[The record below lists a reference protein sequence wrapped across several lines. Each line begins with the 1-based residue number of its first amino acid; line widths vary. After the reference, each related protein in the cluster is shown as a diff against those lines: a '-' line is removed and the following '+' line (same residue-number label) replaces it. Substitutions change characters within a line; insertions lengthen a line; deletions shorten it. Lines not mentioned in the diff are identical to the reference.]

1 MYIAITLEVINMN
14 ELYSI
19 CWNITNKCNEN
30 CKFCYRKIC
39 DDNSLEEN
47 KKIFDNISQI
57 KIDKITFS
65 GGEPLL
71 YEDLF
76 KLADY
81 IKSKNPEIK
90 LSLTTNGQI
99 INDELFNKIINT
111 FDWISFSIDSSN
123 TSVNDEIGRGK
134 NHLEKIIG
142 LLDKFNNKIK
152 LKINTVANKY
162 NIDDLENIY
171 NIISKYQ
178 ISRWKIFR
186 FYPLRK
192 GKDNENLFYLN
203 DSESQL
209 VEEYI
214 LSKQKEN
221 SKIKIHYNNLSEFTT
236 SYFNIYP
243 DGSVENSKD
252 ENIGNLLC
260 DDISTILNIKQK
272 ELVNHNLRKN

>member
-1 MYIAITLEVINMN
+1 MN

-81 IKSKNPEIK
+81 IKSKNPKIK

-99 INDELFNKIINT
+99 INEELFNKIISA

-123 TSVNDEIGRGK
+123 TNVNTEIGRGK
-134 NHLEKIIG
+134 DHLKKIIG

-162 NIDDLENIY
+162 NINDLENIY

-178 ISRWKIFR
+178 INRWKIFR

-192 GKDNENLFYLN
+192 GKEKENLFYLN
-203 DSESQL
+203 ESESQL
-209 VEEYI
+209 VEEYV
-214 LSKQKEN
+214 LRKQREN

>member
-1 MYIAITLEVINMN
+1 MN

-57 KIDKITFS
+57 RIDKITFS

-81 IKSKNPEIK
+81 IKCKNPEIK
-90 LSLTTNGQI
+90 LSLTTNGQM
-99 INDELFNKIINT
+99 INDELFNKIVNT

-123 TSVNDEIGRGK
+123 INVNDEIGRGK
-134 NHLEKIIG
+134 NHLEKIVS

-192 GKDNENLFYLN
+192 GKENQNLFYLN

-209 VEEYI
+209 VEEYV
-214 LSKQKEN
+214 LRKQSEN
-221 SKIKIHYNNLSEFTT
+221 SKIKIHYNNLNEFTT

-243 DGSVENSKD
+243 DGSIENNKD

-272 ELVNHNLRKN
+272 ELINHNLRKN

>member
-1 MYIAITLEVINMN
+1 MYAPRTLEVINMN

-162 NIDDLENIY
+162 NINDLENIY

-178 ISRWKIFR
+178 INRWKIFI
-186 FYPLRK
+186 F
-192 GKDNENLFYLN
+192 F
-203 DSESQL
+203 SFS
-209 VEEYI
+209 
-214 LSKQKEN
+214 
-221 SKIKIHYNNLSEFTT
+221 
-236 SYFNIYP
+236 
-243 DGSVENSKD
+243 
-252 ENIGNLLC
+252 
-260 DDISTILNIKQK
+260 
-272 ELVNHNLRKN
+272 

>member
-1 MYIAITLEVINMN
+1 MN
-14 ELYSI
+14 HLYSI

-39 DDNSLEEN
+39 DDCSLEEN
-47 KKIFDNISQI
+47 KKIFDNISKI

-71 YEDLF
+71 YENLF
-76 KLADY
+76 ELANY
-81 IKSKNPEIK
+81 IKQKNSEIK
-90 LSLTTNGQI
+90 LSLTTNGQLI
-99 INDELFNKIINT
+99 DDELFHRIINT

-123 TSVNDEIGRGK
+123 INVNDEIGRGK
-134 NHLEKIIG
+134 NHLEKIID

-162 NIDDLENIY
+162 NINDLENIY

-178 ISRWKIFR
+178 INRWKIFR

-192 GKDNENLFYLN
+192 GKENENLFYLN
-203 DSESQL
+203 ESESQL
-209 VEEYI
+209 VEEYV
-214 LSKQKEN
+214 LRKQREN

>member
-1 MYIAITLEVINMN
+1 MN

-39 DDNSLEEN
+39 DDRSLEEN

-57 KIDKITFS
+57 KIDKITFA

-71 YEDLF
+71 YENIF
-76 KLADY
+76 ELANY
-81 IKSKNPEIK
+81 IKMKNPSIQ

-99 INDELFNKIINT
+99 INGKLFDKIINT
-111 FDWISFSIDSSN
+111 FDWISFSIDSSDV
-123 TSVNDEIGRGK
+123 SVNCAIGRGK
-134 NHLEKIIG
+134 NHLDKTLC
-142 LLDKFNNKIK
+142 LLDKFNDRIKI
-152 LKINTVANKY
+152 KINTVANKY

-171 NIISKYQ
+171 NIISRYQ

-186 FYPLRK
+186 FYPIRK
-192 GKDNENLFYLN
+192 GKENQTLFYLN
-203 DSESQL
+203 VSESQF
-209 VEEYI
+209 VEDYV
-214 LSKQKEN
+214 LRKQLEN
-221 SKIKIHYNNLSEFTT
+221 SLIKIHYNDLTEFTT

-243 DGSVENSKD
+243 DGSIENNKN

-260 DDISTILNIKQK
+260 DGIITILNIKQK
-272 ELVNHNLRKN
+272 ELTNHSLRKNF